1 MTPKKAIELAGQ
13 AVDQNGIPVYILTY
27 LNTLFGYGVDLF
39 IEDALKAGVEGL
51 IVPDLPLEA
60 QQDIRTEYDFGRL
73 TVAAFTSP
81 TSENRLQQIVDGSDG
96 LIYSVNYTGIT
107 GAENLGEI
115 TDDRVRKNY
124 DVLKSLTDRPILS
137 GFGIDGAKAA
147 RNAVQS
153 ADGVIIGTKICQVCN
168 ASKEEDVAQN
178 VYEFLLEVRNSIQ

>member
-1 MTPKKAIELAGQ
+1 MPFFMLGQYDDNLTLEILSEAVKAGGADYLELGIPHTDPLADGAVLREAAEKAIEKGMTPKKAIELAGQ

-107 GAENLGEI
+107 GGRR
-115 TDDRVRKNY
+115 T
-124 DVLKSLTDRPILS
+124 
-137 GFGIDGAKAA
+137 
-147 RNAVQS
+147 
-153 ADGVIIGTKICQVCN
+153 
-168 ASKEEDVAQN
+168 
-178 VYEFLLEVRNSIQ
+178 